1 MTAKAKTV
9 LSLIINGVILL
20 VTTGVM
26 ISYFISPGEL
36 IENGWD
42 SFKFFTTDS
51 NVLAAVGCGAVAVC
65 DILMLKKKI
74 NKIPHAGILL
84 KYMGVIGLMLTFFT
98 VLVLLVPAYGV
109 ALEYGGT
116 GFHMH
121 LSAPVAAFL
130 SLVLLDGERNI
141 TLAQTPLG
149 LVPVVFYGVFYMMQ
163 VVVLCNWW
171 DFYLFNQGGM
181 WYVTMPVIIALS
193 YGMCL
198 LVRLLYNRKRRRQR

>member
-1 MTAKAKTV
+1 MTAKTKTV

-74 NKIPHAGILL
+74 NKIPHA
-84 KYMGVIGLMLTFFT
+84 V
-98 VLVLLVPAYGV
+98 AYGV

-130 SLVLLDGERNI
+130 SLVLLDGERDI

-163 VVVLCNWW
+163 VVVLRNWW

>member
-1 MTAKAKTV
+1 MTAKTKTV

-65 DILMLKKKI
+65 DALMLTKKI
-74 NKIPHAGILL
+74 NKIPHAVILL

>member
-1 MTAKAKTV
+1 MTAKTKTV

-65 DILMLKKKI
+65 DALMLTKKI
-74 NKIPHAGILL
+74 NKIPHAVILL

-130 SLVLLDGERNI
+130 SLVLLDGERDI